1 MPAASVT
8 GELDEPTKVLLVF
21 QSTYTKS
28 QSGELTF
35 ITQLLVA
42 VLQGPPLSSVVR
54 VTVKLPSLGKVI
66 LVEEAV
72 GVADVAA
79 EGLQE
84 LGGHL
89 AVIHTLVGCTREEGK
104 RERTATHLCQHN
116 HVALMGKLDP
126 FYVPENNL
134 STLGTLTQD
143 TWRTIQGFA
152 NSLH

>member
-72 GVADVAA
+72 GVEIVGPA
-79 EGLQE
+79 GLTVQ
-84 LGGHL
+84 
-89 AVIHTLVGCTREEGK
+89 V
-104 RERTATHLCQHN
+104 
-116 HVALMGKLDP
+116 
-126 FYVPENNL
+126 
-134 STLGTLTQD
+134 
-143 TWRTIQGFA
+143 
-152 NSLH
+152 